1 MLEDI
6 DQIDRKIIHEL
17 QRDARLPVT
26 ELAQRVGLS
35 KTPVAAR
42 IRRLEATGLIA
53 GYRALLSPIKMG
65 LTHVTFVQI
74 SLSDTRETA
83 LKRFNAAVRDIP
95 EIDECYM
102 IAGGFD
108 YLVKIRTRD
117 MAEFRRVMSEKVS
130 ALPFLHSTSSFVS
143 MEAVIE
149 PDVITI

>member
-1 MLEDI
+1 MDDL
-6 DQIDRKIIHEL
+6 DQIDRKIIVEL

-42 IRRLEATGLIA
+42 IRRLEETGLIA

-74 SLSDTRETA
+74 SLSDTREPA
-83 LKRFNAAVRDIP
+83 LTRFNAAVREIP

-117 MAEFRRVMSEKVS
+117 MQAFRQVMSEKVS
-130 ALPFLHSTSSFVS
+130 ALPYLNATSSFVS

-149 PDVITI
+149 QSEVTI